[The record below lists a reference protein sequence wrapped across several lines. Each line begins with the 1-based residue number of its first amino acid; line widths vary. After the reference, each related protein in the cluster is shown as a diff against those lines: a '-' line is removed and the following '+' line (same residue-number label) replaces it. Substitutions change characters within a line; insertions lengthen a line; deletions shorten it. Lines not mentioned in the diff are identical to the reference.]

1 MVVIK
6 VASSQVGNSSG
17 YWPPALPDSIETIAA
32 SYVQDSANSKV
43 RLFNLSPDTKQAG
56 MTCSVS
62 RAASQLVRANSHR
75 RIRVQANGTKE
86 IASAV
91 DYSLGSEWVTVPTAS
106 ATYAFKDDSAGTALT
121 GATKTETA
129 PAAPIGFTN
138 MLIGL
143 QKGSGPY
150 EVQVV
155 PLDDAP
161 EGGTCHP

>member
-56 MTCSVS
+56 LTCS
-62 RAASQLVRANSHR
+62 L
-75 RIRVQANGTKE
+75 NGTKE
-86 IASAV
+86 IVSAV
-91 DYSLGSEWVTVPTAS
+91 DYSLGSEWVTVSPAA
-106 ATYAFKDDSAGTALT
+106 ATYTVTDDSAGGKPIVA
-121 GATKTETA
+121 KSET
-129 PAAPIGFTN
+129 PAAAPLGSTN
-138 MLIGL
+138 MLVGL
-143 QKGSGPY
+143 QKGGGAFKA
-150 EVQVV
+150 QTV
-155 PLDDAP
+155 PLVDAP

>member
-43 RLFNLSPDTKQAG
+43 RLFNLSPDTKLAG
-56 MTCSVS
+56 LTCS
-62 RAASQLVRANSHR
+62 L
-75 RIRVQANGTKE
+75 NGTKE
-86 IASAV
+86 IVSAV

-106 ATYAFKDDSAGTALT
+106 ATYAFKDDSSGMALT

-161 EGGTCHP
+161 EGGTCPP